1 MKLYFPYRGTRY
13 ISQNFGQNA
22 NGSYQSNGFTGHTG
36 MDIVGQHRE
45 NIYASCDG
53 LVYSTM
59 NKDNPDLMKYRAV
72 FQLIEEDGIAYELAY
87 GHLMDIYVE
96 PNTFV
101 KKGTLIGTQGN
112 TGNVF
117 TGGKEVT
124 AKMKENNSPAGSHL
138 HFQLRLLKKNDK
150 LDKKTV
156 KLVDANGLLKIDG
169 YYFEIPEYNNGFNGC
184 VDLLPFLVM
193 ESAVSTI
200 QEIIEVVKPK
210 LTQTLRYG
218 SRGDQVKLLQKK
230 LGIKSDGI
238 FGRMTEAK
246 VKEFQKSKGLAAD
259 GIVGSKTREKLNG
272 DN

>member
-1 MKLYFPYRGTRY
+1 MKLYFPYRSIKY

-22 NGSYQSNGFTGHTG
+22 NGSYQENGFTGHTG

-53 LVYSTM
+53 YIYSTM

-72 FQLIEEDGIAYELAY
+72 FQLIEEDGIAYELSY

-96 PNTFV
+96 PKTFV
-101 KKGTLIGTQGN
+101 KKGTLIGTQGV

-156 KLVDANGLLKIDG
+156 KLVDENGLLKIDG
-169 YYFEIPEYNNGFNGC
+169 YYFEIPEYKNGYNGC
-184 VDLLPFLVM
+184 CDVRPFLVM
-193 ESAVSTI
+193 ESAVSTL
-200 QEIIEVVKPK
+200 QGVIEVLDPK
-210 LTQTLRYG
+210 LTQTMRYG
-218 SRGDQVKLLQKK
+218 ARGEQVKLLQKK

-238 FGRMTEAK
+238 FGRMTEKAL
-246 VKEFQKSKGLAAD
+246 KEYQFAHNLTVDAICGT
-259 GIVGSKTREKLNG
+259 KTRTELNK
-272 DN
+272 